1 MVPTHPCTNTCRGG
15 PSRLDRAVAE
25 LDNISVRD
33 PRSELVDGRPEP
45 KELLYARRM
54 SDTLA
59 RFAPDAS
66 EELKLAARAQH
77 LARWQVPRSTFAA
90 GREGYLKWRTELMV
104 RHAELAGAVLRNVGY
119 DEKTIRR
126 VGALLR
132 KEGIKRDPDVQT
144 LEDVACLVF
153 LRFYFS
159 DFATQH
165 DDGKLVRILRKTWR
179 KMSVTAREAAAASP
193 LDARSARLLE
203 LALGECG

>member
-1 MVPTHPCTNTCRGG
+1 MPSSPALFCGTSATMRRRSVVLAPCF
-15 PSRLDRAVAE
+15 
-25 LDNISVRD
+25 VR
-33 PRSELVDGRPEP
+33 R
-45 KELLYARRM
+45 
-54 SDTLA
+54 
-59 RFAPDAS
+59 
-66 EELKLAARAQH
+66 
-77 LARWQVPRSTFAA
+77 
-90 GREGYLKWRTELMV
+90 
-104 RHAELAGAVLRNVGY
+104 
-119 DEKTIRR
+119 
-126 VGALLR
+126 
-132 KEGIKRDPDVQT
+132 GIKRDPDVQT